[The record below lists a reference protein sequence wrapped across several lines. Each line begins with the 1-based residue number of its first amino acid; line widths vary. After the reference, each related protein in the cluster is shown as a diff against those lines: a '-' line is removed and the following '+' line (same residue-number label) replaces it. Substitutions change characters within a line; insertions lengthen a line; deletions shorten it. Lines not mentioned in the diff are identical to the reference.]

1 MFIKI
6 DTFRFLKYFFIISIT
21 WTFFSCGS
29 FRISNKE
36 LDEILENEP
45 AIESQIITVG
55 KRQKIRLI
63 KTIKHPD
70 SLSIVFIHGAPG
82 GTTDFMAYHKDTRLN
97 QNYNIISYDRP
108 GYGKSNSGRRTSKL
122 SYQANALNTL
132 LDSLKLSNVVLVAH
146 SFGGPIALQFTHDFP
161 EKTHGLVLAAV
172 AIDPDNERFFW
183 FSKFGRGWFRWLLPK
198 SLKSTGREKYTHVK
212 ELKKLSEKLS
222 NINSKICVIHGT
234 QDEVVPFVN
243 LEFAGKKLIN
253 SDLDLVGIKGGNHFI
268 TYNQYHLVVQKM
280 LKTLE

>member
-1 MFIKI
+1 MTLKLSI
-6 DTFRFLKYFFIISIT
+6 DHFFRPLIILSISYFL
-21 WTFFSCGS
+21 FSCGS
-29 FRISNKE
+29 FRVSNKE
-36 LDEILENEP
+36 LNEILENEP
-45 AIESQIITVG
+45 KIESQIIKVG
-55 KRQKIRLI
+55 KRQKIRLV
-63 KTIKHPD
+63 KTIIHPD

-82 GTTDFMAYHKDTRLN
+82 GTTDFLSYHKDARLN

-108 GYGKSNSGRRTSKL
+108 GYGKSNTGRRTARL
-122 SYQANALNTL
+122 SYQAKSLNTL
-132 LDSLKLSNVVLVAH
+132 LDSLQLSKVLLVAH
-146 SFGGPIALQFTHDFP
+146 SFGGPVALQFAHDFP

-172 AIDPDNERFFW
+172 AIDPDNEKFFW

-212 ELKKLSEKLS
+212 ELTKLSEKLI
-222 NINSKICVIHGT
+222 NINTKICAIHGT
-234 QDEVVPFVN
+234 KDEVVPFIN

-253 SDLDLVGIKGGNHFI
+253 SDLELVGIKGGNHFI